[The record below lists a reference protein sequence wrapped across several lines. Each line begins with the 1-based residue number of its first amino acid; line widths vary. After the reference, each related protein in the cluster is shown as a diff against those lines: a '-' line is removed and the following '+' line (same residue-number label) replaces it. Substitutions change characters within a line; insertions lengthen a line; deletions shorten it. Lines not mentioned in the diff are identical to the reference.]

1 MLVSIVRHSR
11 PSPNSYK
18 KPSDDKTEL
27 RDQLRLAPVF
37 TFRQTGKG
45 IEKEQYGGDD
55 QRSSQSTKAD
65 PQHPV
70 GTRQSCFL
78 YQLAYHKVNDSADD
92 KCRDEQYRDSNP
104 ISNQFVFKA
113 RKPDRQVSVVMAGDK
128 ESTTPSHQR

>member
-1 MLVSIVRHSR
+1 MAATINAPRKAPKQILNTLSVPDS
-11 PSPNSYK
+11 
-18 KPSDDKTEL
+18 
-27 RDQLRLAPVF
+27 PVF
-37 TFRQTGKG
+37 
-45 IEKEQYGGDD
+45 
-55 QRSSQSTKAD
+55 
-65 PQHPV
+65 
-70 GTRQSCFL
+70 